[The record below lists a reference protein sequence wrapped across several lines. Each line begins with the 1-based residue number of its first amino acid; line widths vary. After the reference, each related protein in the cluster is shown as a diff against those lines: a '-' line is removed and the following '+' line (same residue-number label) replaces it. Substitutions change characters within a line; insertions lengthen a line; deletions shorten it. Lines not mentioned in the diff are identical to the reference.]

1 MYQKPY
7 TCTELNVLLNFSDL
21 KALIN
26 FYGITIYEG
35 PHFQTSKSILTS
47 ESGVKVDILYY
58 TTIIK

>member
-7 TCTELNVLLNFSDL
+7 TCTELNVLLHFSDL

-26 FYGITIYEG
+26 FYGVTMYDAHMIRDPEA
-35 PHFQTSKSILTS
+35 FQPQRAESKLT
-47 ESGVKVDILYY
+47 YY